1 MKVLSSLFTLL
12 VLGGSLHNA
21 NYGCNPSQHCV
32 VESSW
37 GSVCQSGGAS
47 VESCSPISVTCGQ
60 LSDLDCSLVT
70 INMLM

>member
-1 MKVLSSLFTLL
+1 MKVLSSLFTRLVQ
-12 VLGGSLHNA
+12 VLGGSLHN
-21 NYGCNPSQHCV
+21 GCNPSQHCV

-37 GSVCQSGGAS
+37 GSVCQSGGAG

-70 INMLM
+70 INM